1 MNGTNTTTRRASA
14 ARKLCVAA
22 LLGASLAGGCKSK
35 DTNGGVARGSGGGGR
50 NDPLLTG
57 PGRIEPQNLPL
68 PERNGTAGG
77 RRGDPLLGSPTGRP
91 NNERS
96 GYSDDPERFK
106 GVYVPGPG
114 SVPAYLSGR
123 TRDADE
129 LKIERPDVPPVS
141 PAGGVMP
148 PAAIPPAPPATG
160 SARVSSLEDL
170 GLRRGDYTLERD
182 AGGFT
187 LRVRRELPGGGVR
200 QYTERG
206 ATEADVV
213 ANMISQLKGDR

>member
-1 MNGTNTTTRRASA
+1 MTVTIRTIRRAL
-14 ARKLCVAA
+14 ARSVCVAA
-22 LLGASLAGGCKSK
+22 LVGASLAAGCKSK
-35 DTNGGVARGSGGGGR
+35 DTNGGVARGAGGGSR
-50 NDPLLTG
+50 SDPLLTG

-68 PERNGTAGG
+68 PERGGTANG

-96 GYSDDPERFK
+96 GYTDDPERFK
-106 GVYVPGPG
+106 GTYIPGPG

-123 TRDADE
+123 SRDGDE
-129 LKIERPDVPPVS
+129 LKIERPDPGPVS
-141 PAGGVMP
+141 PASASLP
-148 PAAIPPAPPATG
+148 PAAIPSGGATSG
-160 SARVSSLEDL
+160 ARLSSLEEM
-170 GLRRGDYTLERD
+170 GLRRGDYTVEQD
-182 AGGFT
+182 AGGVT

-206 ATEADVV
+206 ATEAEAV